1 MTDQNETEKAE
12 NPAMLAHVGKLY
24 YALWGYD
31 QTNYDFLVIEKI
43 SPSGKTAMCR
53 MASRERVG
61 GSMAVDE
68 YKPTA
73 KPYGDSFRMKIIN
86 KGEYLRGSY
95 PFIHTGLINDGLRLG
110 TFFQAKENETY
121 GQTADGWGH

>member
-1 MTDQNETEKAE
+1 MADQNETETEKRPTM
-12 NPAMLAHVGKLY
+12 PARVGKLY
-24 YALWGYD
+24 YTLWGYD

-53 MASRERVG
+53 MATRERGG
-61 GSMAVDE
+61 GSIGVDE

-73 KPYGDSFRMKIIN
+73 SSYGDSFRLKIIN
-86 KGEYLRGSY
+86 SGEYLRGSY
-95 PFIHTGLINDGLRLG
+95 PFIHTGLIKDGLRLG
-110 TFFQAKENETY
+110 TFFQAKENEKY